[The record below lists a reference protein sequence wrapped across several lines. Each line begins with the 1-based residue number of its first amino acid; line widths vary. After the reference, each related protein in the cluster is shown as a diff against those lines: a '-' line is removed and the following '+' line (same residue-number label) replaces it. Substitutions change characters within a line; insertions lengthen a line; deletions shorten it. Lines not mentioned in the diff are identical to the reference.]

1 MSFLSHLSWKKA
13 LTSIYY
19 MYVVEMDVLT
29 AVPPKTPKKTTQ
41 TTNDYKVFLINHMVQ
56 ALDGL
61 LQRKSLR
68 FAVQWH

>member
-19 MYVVEMDVLT
+19 MYVVGMDVLT
-29 AVPPKTPKKTTQ
+29 AVPPKKTTQ